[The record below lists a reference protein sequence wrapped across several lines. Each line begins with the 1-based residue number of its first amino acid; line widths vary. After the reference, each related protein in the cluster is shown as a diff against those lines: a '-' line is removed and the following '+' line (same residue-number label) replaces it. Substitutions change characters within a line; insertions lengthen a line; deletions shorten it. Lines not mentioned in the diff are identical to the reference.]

1 MRNATVELHRLHA
14 QVHSSDHQII
24 IIIIIITIIITTVT
38 IIIIIMS
45 VSQFHDRL
53 PSAVRGVD

>member
-24 IIIIIITIIITTVT
+24 TIIITVTVT
-38 IIIIIMS
+38 IIIIMS